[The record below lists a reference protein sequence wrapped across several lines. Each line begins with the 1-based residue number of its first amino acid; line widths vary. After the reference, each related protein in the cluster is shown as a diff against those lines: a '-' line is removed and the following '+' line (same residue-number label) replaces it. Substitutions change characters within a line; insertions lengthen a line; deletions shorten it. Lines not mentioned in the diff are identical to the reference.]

1 MGVST
6 ASQVGSIHNE
16 AVLRGT
22 GKNRRWEGAGQRR
35 TEERQAAH
43 YEAFV
48 AGAKSLDVAGCSTKP
63 LLRISHRR
71 VVECILHLAMAMGRI
86 QAAWVQLQA
95 KALPLEDRA
104 SLQQVLRQHKTGL
117 CIKGSTSVDGEE
129 AFRLFGAWED
139 ICEVLRP
146 CKATRQAVLG
156 MRALLSA
163 LYVSFQDPYPPQ
175 CAPVARAYRKA
186 ICPDSKGH
194 YLLFLEEDC
203 QHVLA
208 DIYPYG
214 MAMFSGDVVESLN
227 RLLKKGFNDH
237 SDRGAQLRDGLE
249 GLIDARGRRR
259 CVFNGK
265 YVPEISLDF
274 AFFYPSRSH
283 QPRVDLLVVQVFK

>member
-22 GKNRRWEGAGQRR
+22 GKNRRWVGAGQRR

-43 YEAFV
+43 YVAFV

-117 CIKGSTSVDGEE
+117 CIKGSTSVDTEE
-129 AFRLFGAWED
+129 AFRLFGA
-139 ICEVLRP
+139 
-146 CKATRQAVLG
+146 
-156 MRALLSA
+156 
-163 LYVSFQDPYPPQ
+163 
-175 CAPVARAYRKA
+175 
-186 ICPDSKGH
+186 
-194 YLLFLEEDC
+194 
-203 QHVLA
+203 
-208 DIYPYG
+208 
-214 MAMFSGDVVESLN
+214 
-227 RLLKKGFNDH
+227 
-237 SDRGAQLRDGLE
+237 
-249 GLIDARGRRR
+249 
-259 CVFNGK
+259 
-265 YVPEISLDF
+265 
-274 AFFYPSRSH
+274 
-283 QPRVDLLVVQVFK
+283 

>member
-1 MGVST
+1 MQDILDTGKFNWPGQGECEAELWGGGDSPWSRRWMGVST

-22 GKNRRWEGAGQRR
+22 GKNRRWVGAGQRR

-227 RLLKKGFNDH
+227 
-237 SDRGAQLRDGLE
+237 
-249 GLIDARGRRR
+249 
-259 CVFNGK
+259 
-265 YVPEISLDF
+265 
-274 AFFYPSRSH
+274 
-283 QPRVDLLVVQVFK
+283 